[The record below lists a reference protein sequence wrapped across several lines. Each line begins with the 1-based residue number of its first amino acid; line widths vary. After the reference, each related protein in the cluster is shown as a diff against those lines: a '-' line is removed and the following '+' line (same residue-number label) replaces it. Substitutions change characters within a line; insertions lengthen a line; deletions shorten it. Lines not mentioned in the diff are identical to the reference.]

1 MTKSETQQQFQKIEE
16 ERNAFLNKLSKFS
29 NEQLNKKPSQSAWSA
44 LDVVEHLIKSEY
56 YSLKYIEK
64 KMSFNPSFEKAGL
77 KTNFRYLMIKISMWS
92 PFSITAPVAVSQFSS
107 SGNFEKLKLEWNKE
121 REKLALFL
129 EKCTSDLFDKE
140 VYKHPAVGK
149 ITVPQMLKF
158 FSLHFHRHKK
168 QAIRTLEG

>member
-1 MTKSETQQQFQKIEE
+1 MNKSETQRQFQKNEA
-16 ERNAFLNKLSKFS
+16 ERDAFLQELSKFS
-29 NEQLNKKPSQSAWSA
+29 NEALNKKPNQNAWSA
-44 LDVVEHLIKSEY
+44 LEVVEHLIKSEY

-77 KTNFRYLMIKISMWS
+77 KTNFRYVMVKISMWS
-92 PFSITAPVAVSQFSS
+92 PFSIKAPVAVSQFSS
-107 SGNFEKLKLEWNKE
+107 QSNFEDLKSKWDKE

-129 EKCTSDLFDKE
+129 EDFPSNLLDKE

-158 FSLHFHRHKK
+158 FSLHVNRHRK
-168 QAIRTLEG
+168 QAIRTVKA